1 MTRFSFSGPKVI
13 TICAGLSMTA
23 TFALA
28 GDGNVSAEQILNA
41 LQPKPP
47 MRGLSI
53 GARPAQIDPE
63 VKAKQASFVEGLR
76 NRKARSLLIRERG
89 QIAEIAATKPNIDL
103 EIKFEF
109 NSASIRPASMP
120 SVKALG
126 AGHTDGAER

>member
-1 MTRFSFSGPKVI
+1 MTRFSFSGLKAI

-53 GARPAQIDPE
+53 GARPPQIDPE
-63 VKAKQASFVEGLR
+63 VKAKQASCDGTAITLQLFE
-76 NRKARSLLIRERG
+76 ARSRRRRL
-89 QIAEIAATKPNIDL
+89 
-103 EIKFEF
+103 
-109 NSASIRPASMP
+109 PAQ
-120 SVKALG
+120 
-126 AGHTDGAER
+126 T